1 MCSFSKEGEQE
12 DGSLCGCAFASG
24 EVCEEQSF
32 ASSMSDIIY
41 RQQPRSP
48 VPMRLLTLALMRNAF
63 LIVLLLGLGEE
74 SLATP
79 VTKCALLRS
88 IEVKRP
94 SIVIRGAYLG
104 RVEVWAVPT
113 GTGITPDE
121 YSLVLQCKTKKCGR
135 SKRDLAVSAVPAR
148 HTLAELREEKLRRG
162 IFAAEKTFC

>member
-63 LIVLLLGLGEE
+63 LIVLLLGLGVE

-113 GTGITPDE
+113 APASRRTNTRW
-121 YSLVLQCKTKKCGR
+121 SCNARRK
-135 SKRDLAVSAVPAR
+135 SAVGRNEIWLLVRFLHATP
-148 HTLAELREEKLRRG
+148 
-162 IFAAEKTFC
+162 